1 MVGGEWKD
9 WNRGTAVSSRNESVN
24 RALRTVFE
32 TRKCPVYPGGA
43 PAGAHSA
50 AGRHCWALERWW
62 RPEAYGTREAWY
74 SPVTAGGTMRWI
86 PGENR
91 YIAAL
96 GVYPERGDYE
106 SMDIWYN
113 ESTLTESLLCGAI
126 GFMEQQMNDLPPTIE
141 ERVRREISRGI
152 EQRQQQDELYDK
164 QAMEILGQVD
174 DPLMARTPGG
184 QAEAHRIAESIGI
197 RSQLF

>member
-1 MVGGEWKD
+1 
-9 WNRGTAVSSRNESVN
+9 
-24 RALRTVFE
+24 
-32 TRKCPVYPGGA
+32 
-43 PAGAHSA
+43 
-50 AGRHCWALERWW
+50 
-62 RPEAYGTREAWY
+62 
-74 SPVTAGGTMRWI
+74 
-86 PGENR
+86 
-91 YIAAL
+91 
-96 GVYPERGDYE
+96 
-106 SMDIWYN
+106 
-113 ESTLTESLLCGAI
+113 
-126 GFMEQQMNDLPPTIE
+126 MEQQMNDLPPTIE